1 MIIVRTPMRVSLLGG
16 GSDFPE
22 YFTERGGC
30 VLGMAI
36 DKYCWVT
43 VRKLPPFFE
52 HKHRLVYSKVET
64 VQRVE
69 DFAHP
74 MVRECVRAMQV
85 PHGLEI
91 HHDADLPARAG
102 MGSSSAFAV
111 GLVHALA
118 ALRGEMLTK
127 RQLAESAIHVERDL
141 IPEVGGW
148 QDQVW
153 AAYGGLNVIDFSDDG
168 FSVAPLILTRAR
180 RNELTSSMVLYFTGF
195 ARDAHTIEE
204 TKNPD
209 VVALRRL
216 AEIAREGHRLLASTA
231 PLRDFG
237 QLMTEAW
244 KLKRG
249 TSSAVST
256 SDIDEICRA
265 GLDAGAWGCK
275 LLGAGGGGFV
285 LFLCPYDR
293 RSALRAAMRGRIEIN
308 VEVDYDGSRVVQYQ
322 PNGW

>member
-1 MIIVRTPMRVSLLGG
+1 MILVKTPMRVSLLGG

-22 YFTERGGC
+22 HFREHGGC

-43 VRKLPPFFE
+43 VRRLPPFFE

-64 VQRVE
+64 VRDAE

-74 MVRECVRAMQV
+74 MVRECLKAMQV
-85 PHGLEI
+85 KHGLEI

-102 MGSSSAFAV
+102 MGSSSAFTV
-111 GLVHALA
+111 GLVQALA

-141 IPEVGGW
+141 IPETGGW
-148 QDQVW
+148 QDQIW
-153 AAYGGLNVIDFSDDG
+153 AAYGGLNAVDFSDG
-168 FSVAPLILTRAR
+168 FAVSPLILTRAR

-204 TKNPD
+204 TKVPD
-209 VVALRRL
+209 TMALRRL
-216 AEIAREGHRLLASTA
+216 SEMAREGWRLLVSET

-237 QLMTEAW
+237 LLMTESW
-244 KLKRG
+244 KLKRS
-249 TSSAVST
+249 TSPAVST

-265 GLDAGAWGCK
+265 GIAAGAWGCK

-285 LFLCPYDR
+285 LFLCPYER
-293 RSALRAAMRGRIEIN
+293 RASLRSAMRGRIEIN
-308 VEVDYDGSRVVQYQ
+308 VEVDYDGSRVVLYQ